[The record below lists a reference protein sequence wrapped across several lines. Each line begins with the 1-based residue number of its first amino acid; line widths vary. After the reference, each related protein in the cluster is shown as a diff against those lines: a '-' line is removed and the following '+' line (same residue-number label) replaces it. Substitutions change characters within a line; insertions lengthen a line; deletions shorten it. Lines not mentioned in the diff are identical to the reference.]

1 MSYIS
6 EIKAP
11 SVNMIPVDPSHRM
24 NTVAALALWNKII
37 AEYRNGDIKLDQ
49 KISGY
54 IDRNDKRVLALEE
67 KVRMQP
73 KFVEE
78 GLRTLLN
85 DPAFKTAIAAN
96 VSRVPGWGVSMG
108 SAVKAFLEEPKVI
121 EWHQHED
128 PVTKRLSGVTALVQC
143 GEVVKTSI
151 FSAAHVENDNDND
164 GITDQIVATL
174 STDDF
179 DGVPA
184 TFKVWIGVA
193 NDVVATSVGEPGKP
207 GFIPAL
213 VLPSYHRTGLSAVVI
228 DLSPRFQSVVDETGS
243 LNPPDIDK
251 DGLIGL
257 DLPQAVKDALAAL
270 KVALDAKAAK
280 DLELATASAELDAA
294 NARKS
299 AADQALDEQ
308 TAAIAGDK
316 TAAEELVASAA
327 DAVTAAEGAVRDAV
341 SRYETAGNAVTAKD
355 AELAQAEQALQAK
368 QTELDEAQAAGADQ
382 ATLDSLSQEVATLT
396 ETRDAAQQAKADADQ
411 ELQAAG
417 EAKAQAETALQT
429 QQQAKADADEAL
441 QQVVSVLVP
450 LRDAVTSATEAAAA
464 AQVTRTAAAD
474 AAETASLNAQAAN
487 VAFVDAKLAAGIGA
501 DYGV

>member
-11 SVNMIPVDPSHRM
+11 SVNMIPVDPSNRM
-24 NTVAALALWNKII
+24 NTVAALALWNKIV

-85 DPAFKTAIAAN
+85 DPGFKTAIAVN

-121 EWHQHED
+121 EWHQEED
-128 PVTKRLSGVTALVQC
+128 PATGRLSGVTALVQC
-143 GEVVKTSI
+143 GDVVKTSI
-151 FSAAHVENDNDND
+151 FAAANDND

-184 TFKVWIGVA
+184 TFKVWIGVT
-193 NDVVATSVGEPGKP
+193 NSVVAPAVGESGKP
-207 GFIPAL
+207 GFVPAL
-213 VLPSYHRTGLSAVVI
+213 VLSSYHRTGLSAVVI
-228 DLSPRFQSVVDETGS
+228 DLSPRFQGVVDETGS

-257 DLPQAVKDALAAL
+257 DLPQAVKDALATL

-294 NARKS
+294 NARKA

-327 DAVTAAEGAVRDAV
+327 DAVTAAEGAVLDAV
-341 SRYETAGNAVTAKD
+341 SRYETAGNAAATKD
-355 AELAQAEQALQAK
+355 TDLAQAEQALQAK

-382 ATLDSLSQEVATLT
+382 ATLDALSQEVATLT
-396 ETRDAAQQAKADADQ
+396 ETRDAAQQAKTDAGQ

-450 LRDAVTSATEAAAA
+450 LRDAVASATEAAAA
-464 AQVTRTAAAD
+464 ALTTRTAAAY
-474 AAETASLNAQAAN
+474 AAEAARLNAQAAN

-501 DYGV
+501 EYGV